1 MDLGL
6 KDKVVLVT
14 GGSKGIGKA
23 SASKFAAEGAKVII
37 TYANDSII
45 ALETVKGIRSQGFE
59 CHAIRLDLTDPS
71 SIAQVIADIGE
82 QFRNIDI
89 LVNNAVAGERKP
101 IRFAEGPSEEW
112 LSMIDHNLKST
123 YLVTKA
129 VLPIMQKGQWGRIVH
144 ISSDVVEDGLPGASS
159 YATSKSGLHG
169 FSKALAVELASES
182 IFSNVVLPGL
192 TLTER
197 NVVEFSPEL
206 LAQFAKTVPTKRLG
220 TPDDAAN
227 LIVYLGS
234 NANSFVNGEAIRI
247 TGGK

>member
-1 MDLGL
+1 MDFGL
-6 KDKVVLVT
+6 KDKAVLVT

-23 SASKFAAEGAKVII
+23 TASKFAVEGAKVII
-37 TYANDSII
+37 TYANDSHN
-45 ALETVKGIRSQGFE
+45 AAETVKEIRSKGYE
-59 CHAIRLDLTDPS
+59 CHAFRLDLTDPS
-71 SIAQVIADIGE
+71 NISRVIANIGE
-82 QFRNIDI
+82 QFKSIDV

-101 IRFAEGPSEEW
+101 IRIAEGSSEEW

-129 VLPIMQKGQWGRIVH
+129 VLPFMQKGQWGRIVH
-144 ISSDVVEDGLPGASS
+144 ISSDVVEDALPGVSS

-182 IFSNVVLPGL
+182 ILSNVVLPGL

-197 NVVEFSPEL
+197 NVAEFSPEL
-206 LAQFAKTVPTKRLG
+206 LTQFARTVPAKRLG
-220 TPDDAAN
+220 TPDDVAN

>member
-1 MDLGL
+1 MDFGL

-23 SASKFAAEGAKVII
+23 SANKFAAEGAKVII
-37 TYANDSII
+37 TYANDSSI
-45 ALETVKGIRSQGFE
+45 ALETVKGIRSLGYE
-59 CHAIRLDLTDPS
+59 CHEIRLDLTDPS
-71 SIAQVIADIGE
+71 SIAQIIASIGK
-82 QFRNIDI
+82 QFGSIDV
-89 LVNNAVAGERKP
+89 LVNNAVVGERKP
-101 IRFAEGPSEEW
+101 IRLAEGSSEEW
-112 LSMIDHNLKST
+112 LSMIDYNLKST

-129 VLPIMQKGQWGRIVH
+129 VLPFMQKGQWGRIIH

-159 YATSKSGLHG
+159 YATSKSGLYG
-169 FSKALAVELASES
+169 FSIALSVELASES

-197 NVVEFSPEL
+197 NVAEFNPEL
-206 LAQFAKTVPTKRLG
+206 LAQFAKNVPAKRLG

-234 NANSFVNGEAIRI
+234 KANSFVNGEAIRV